1 MRPRLLGHHP
11 RGFVSRELNETHH
24 IGITRVRPEPCRVN
38 PEPAAAIRR
47 RRETNTSSP
56 AIRPP
61 RSRARCPNTIG
72 SIALQEQRGERQR
85 YDYDTNVPGPRFVP
99 EIAIKFRAQPPT
111 PHRLPPSSSPTR
123 RDSTQTT
130 IPSPAVPVTTAS
142 GNIINA
148 PRTHGSVGATET
160 FTVMSPSQPRSRPH
174 ERKRIP
180 GVALARE
187 AAIG

>member
-47 RRETNTSSP
+47 RRETITSSP

-72 SIALQEQRGERQR
+72 GIALQEQRGERQR

-130 IPSPAVPVTTAS
+130 TPSPAVPVTTAR
-142 GNIINA
+142 GNKHA
-148 PRTHGSVGATET
+148 PHTHDSAGATET

-174 ERKRIP
+174 ERKRTP

-187 AAIG
+187 VAIG